1 ARFALSATYITTADK
16 DRTKVEI
23 TKPKMF
29 SLTSLIILLKV
40 SSIVRCAT
48 CRGHCQ
54 HFKFVMDQDVVHD
67 NVLEG
72 HVIRKITVKSAAQCH
87 MECRDE
93 CLCVSI
99 NYLQNTVE
107 GNCELNDVNKE
118 MIKPTALKH
127 KTGSRYYD
135 LVRSYTVEGGRRY
148 LPEKDICVNKCCE
161 SDPCLQ
167 GGVCREICD
176 PKTVRF
182 NCTCPDDY
190 TGQRCEKLK
199 YPRNCKDIWKNGV
212 STSGRYRIYDAQNQP
227 FLVYCDLESEPEFF
241 WALIQSFSLEN
252 KDQFK
257 KSFYTD
263 YPVDED
269 SMVVNWASHRLSLS
283 RIQHLAGNS
292 THLRATCNFYS
303 EGFSYTDYA
312 RADLTSHKLFDSW
325 YRLCKRYEYLNIRGI
340 ECYGCTAHTNNDG
353 KWFMNSYRSFIDF
366 GCEFDGRP
374 GMGSSEYNFGS
385 YGQLNPEHRCSSA
398 PSSTTQHWLGVK
410 RDDV

>member
-1 ARFALSATYITTADK
+1 
-16 DRTKVEI
+16 
-23 TKPKMF
+23 MF
-29 SLTSLIILLKV
+29 LLAPLIILIKV
-40 SSIVRCAT
+40 TSIVRCST

-54 HFKFVMDQDVVHD
+54 HFKFVIDQDVVHD
-67 NVLEG
+67 NALEG
-72 HVIRKITVKSAAQCH
+72 HVIKRITVKSAAQCH

-107 GNCELNDVNKE
+107 SNCELNDVNKE
-118 MIKPTALKH
+118 MKPAALKH
-127 KTGSRYYD
+127 KPGSQYYD

-161 SDPCLQ
+161 PDPCLQ

-176 PKTVRF
+176 PKIVRF
-182 NCTCPDDY
+182 NCTCPYDY
-190 TGQRCEKLK
+190 TGQRCEKPT
-199 YPRNCKDIWKNGV
+199 YPRNCKDIWKNGEL
-212 STSGRYRIYDAQNQP
+212 SSGKYRIYDAQNQS
-227 FLVYCDLESEPEFF
+227 FLVYCDLESESDFF

-252 KDQFK
+252 REKFK
-257 KSFYTD
+257 KHFNID

-269 SMVVNWASHRLSLS
+269 SLEVNWASHRLSLS
-283 RIQHLAGNS
+283 HMQHLAGHS
-292 THLRATCNFYS
+292 THLRATCNFNS

-312 RADLTSHKLFDSW
+312 RADMTSHKLFDSW
-325 YRLCKRYEYLNIRGI
+325 WRLCKRYEYLNIRGI
-340 ECYGCTAHTNNDG
+340 ECYDCTSQTNNVDSSC
-353 KWFMNSYRSFIDF
+353 WLINSYRSFIDH

-374 GMGSSEYNFGS
+374 GMGSSEYNFGN
-385 YGQLNPEHRCSSA
+385 YKNVNPEHRCSSA